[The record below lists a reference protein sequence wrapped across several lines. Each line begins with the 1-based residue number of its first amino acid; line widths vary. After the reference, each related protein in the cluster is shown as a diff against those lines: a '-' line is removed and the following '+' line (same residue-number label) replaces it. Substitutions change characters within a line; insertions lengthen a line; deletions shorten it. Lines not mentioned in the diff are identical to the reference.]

1 MLWILSFVISNM
13 NILYLTNHLNIG
25 GITSYVLSLA
35 TGLKKGGHNINI
47 ASSGGQLLS
56 KLKEE
61 CIIYLPI
68 PIKTKQEISP
78 KIIISKIKLCGLIKK
93 YRIDIIHSNSRTT
106 QVLGC
111 LLSRAMRVP
120 HISTCHGFFKKRLFR
135 KIFPCWGQKVI
146 AISQQVKE
154 HLMRD
159 FRVDEKNIAV
169 INNGIDVSKF
179 KTQNPKSKMEAKKK
193 LGLGEGLVVGIVARL
208 SDVKGHIYL
217 IQAMG
222 SVLERIPQA
231 QLVIVGRGK
240 MKEELV
246 RLVKDLGIEESV
258 FFMPEVSDTKDIL
271 SVMDLFVLPSLKEGL
286 GLALMEAMA
295 SGLAVVGSNIG
306 GIKSLIK
313 DGDNG
318 LLVEP
323 ADIKGLSAAITELL
337 RNPDK
342 AESLGR
348 KAKIFINENFS
359 EEKMVLETERVY
371 AQCLNE
377 KS

>member
-1 MLWILSFVISNM
+1 M
-13 NILYLTNHLNIG
+13 
-25 GITSYVLSLA
+25 
-35 TGLKKGGHNINI
+35 
-47 ASSGGQLLS
+47 
-56 KLKEE
+56 
-61 CIIYLPI
+61 
-68 PIKTKQEISP
+68 
-78 KIIISKIKLCGLIKK
+78 
-93 YRIDIIHSNSRTT
+93 
-106 QVLGC
+106 
-111 LLSRAMRVP
+111 
-120 HISTCHGFFKKRLFR
+120 
-135 KIFPCWGQKVI
+135 
-146 AISQQVKE
+146 
-154 HLMRD
+154 
-159 FRVDEKNIAV
+159 
-169 INNGIDVSKF
+169 
-179 KTQNPKSKMEAKKK
+179 
-193 LGLGEGLVVGIVARL
+193 
-208 SDVKGHIYL
+208 
-217 IQAMG
+217 
-222 SVLERIPQA
+222 
-231 QLVIVGRGK
+231 
-240 MKEELV
+240 
-246 RLVKDLGIEESV
+246 GIEESV